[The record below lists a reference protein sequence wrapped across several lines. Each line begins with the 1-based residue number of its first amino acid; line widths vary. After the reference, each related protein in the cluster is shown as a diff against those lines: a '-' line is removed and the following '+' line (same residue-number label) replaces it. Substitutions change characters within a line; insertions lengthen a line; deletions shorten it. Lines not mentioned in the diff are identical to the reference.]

1 MNAPCSSNAVVS
13 SSTGLPPAWLLTLLL
28 AGLAGLGPFSIDAY
42 LPAFEGI
49 AADLNAPLVYMQ
61 QTLAAYLLGF
71 GFMNLFHGAISDA
84 VGRKPVILVGV
95 TGFVLASLACVW
107 VQSIEWFIALR
118 VVQGLCVGAGVV
130 IGRAIIRDLY
140 PPVQAQ
146 QAMARVTI
154 VFGVAPAIAP
164 MLGGWLYV
172 TLGWHSIFGLL
183 AAFGLALVVLV
194 AVYLPETLA
203 LKDRQSLKLGHLM
216 RGYRQLLGSRSFMLL
231 CLSSGVPFNGMFIYV
246 LSAPAFL
253 GSTLGLKPDQY
264 FWFFMLAVGGIMLGA
279 VVSSHL
285 AHRLAAHRQILL
297 GFLLMGG
304 SAMVGLIFSYA
315 LQPSFFLTVIPIA
328 LFAMG
333 WSVMMPSV
341 MILTLD
347 LFPQRRG
354 MASSLQA
361 VLASL
366 ANGLVAGLISPWVM
380 DSMTGLAWSAV
391 AMWFIGALAWAV
403 FVTTRSRAPV

>member
-1 MNAPCSSNAVVS
+1 
-13 SSTGLPPAWLLTLLL
+13 
-28 AGLAGLGPFSIDAY
+28 
-42 LPAFEGI
+42 
-49 AADLNAPLVYMQ
+49 
-61 QTLAAYLLGF
+61 
-71 GFMNLFHGAISDA
+71 
-84 VGRKPVILVGV
+84 
-95 TGFVLASLACVW
+95 
-107 VQSIEWFIALR
+107 
-118 VVQGLCVGAGVV
+118 
-130 IGRAIIRDLY
+130 
-140 PPVQAQ
+140 
-146 QAMARVTI
+146 
-154 VFGVAPAIAP
+154 
-164 MLGGWLYV
+164 
-172 TLGWHSIFGLL
+172 
-183 AAFGLALVVLV
+183 
-194 AVYLPETLA
+194 
-203 LKDRQSLKLGHLM
+203 
-216 RGYRQLLGSRSFMLL
+216 
-231 CLSSGVPFNGMFIYV
+231 
-246 LSAPAFL
+246 
-253 GSTLGLKPDQY
+253 
-264 FWFFMLAVGGIMLGA
+264 MLGA